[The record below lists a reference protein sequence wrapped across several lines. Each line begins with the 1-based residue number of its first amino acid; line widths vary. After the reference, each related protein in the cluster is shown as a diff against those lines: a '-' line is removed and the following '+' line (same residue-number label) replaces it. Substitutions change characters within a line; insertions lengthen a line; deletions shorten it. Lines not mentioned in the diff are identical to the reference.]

1 MARVVDK
8 ESGGALTLNSWPA
21 PEEGM
26 GGEAELKRALGLGY
40 ATLFGVGLILG
51 AGIYVLIGRAAGF
64 AGDAVWA
71 SVLFASVIALTTGLS
86 YAELSSMYPTA
97 ASTHTY
103 VEQAFPSR
111 RALAFTAAWLIFY
124 EGVAGAATAAV
135 GFSRY
140 FTQLLGLGE
149 ELIPWVSLALIAV
162 LSVVNWAGI
171 EESAT
176 LTVLFTF
183 VEAAGLLLVASLGLM
198 MPARSP
204 NYLAF
209 NPSLDPVTAMLLG
222 AAVFYFAFT
231 GFELQPTLSEET
243 REARRTIPLA
253 ILLALMLTSAL
264 YLLVALA
271 AVRLMPWQALAES
284 RAPLADAAA
293 VAWPPAYHL
302 LMGIALF
309 STSNTVLGFLVSSSR
324 LLYGLAEEGVVSSSF
339 GRVDSRRRT
348 PYVAVAA
355 AGALAAFTIL
365 ISVYVPQL
373 TGLELRVGEVEYKLV
388 DVVGKTSSLS
398 CILAFIAVNAAV
410 IVLRLR
416 APEAPRAFRIPLSI
430 GAIPLPP
437 LLSIALILAFI
448 SISFLDPV
456 IWLSTGV
463 VAALGLM
470 LYRGGLHR

>member
-1 MARVVDK
+1 
-8 ESGGALTLNSWPA
+8 
-21 PEEGM
+21 M
-26 GGEAELKRALGLGY
+26 GDEVKLKRTLGLGY

-103 VEQAFPSR
+103 VEHAFPER
-111 RALAFTAAWLIFY
+111 GVLAFIAAWLIFY

-149 ELIPWVSLALIAV
+149 ELVPWVSLILIVV
-162 LSVVNWAGI
+162 LSLINWAGI

-176 LTVLFTF
+176 LAVLFTF
-183 VEAAGLLLVASLGLM
+183 VEAAGLVLVAALGVVA
-198 MPARSP
+198 PARSP
-204 NYLAF
+204 DYLAL
-209 NPSLDPVTAMLLG
+209 NPSLDPLTAVLLG

-243 REARRTIPLA
+243 RESRRTIPLA
-253 ILLALMLTSAL
+253 ILLALLITSTL

-271 AVRLMPWQALAES
+271 AVRLMSWHKLAES

-293 VAWPPAYHL
+293 AAWAPAYHS

-324 LLYGLAEEGVVSSSF
+324 LLYGLAEEGVVASSL
-339 GRVDSRRRT
+339 RRIDVRRKT

-373 TGLELRVGEVEYKLV
+373 TGLSLRVGEIEYKLV

-398 CILAFIAVNAAV
+398 CILAFISVNAAAV
-410 IVLRLR
+410 VLRLR
-416 APEAPRAFRIPLSI
+416 IRDAPRAFEIPLTI
-430 GAIPLPP
+430 GRVPLPP
-437 LLSIALILAFI
+437 LISISLILVFI
-448 SISFLDPV
+448 SVSFLDPL

-463 VAALGLM
+463 VAALGLT
-470 LYRGGLHR
+470 LYRSGGSRQ